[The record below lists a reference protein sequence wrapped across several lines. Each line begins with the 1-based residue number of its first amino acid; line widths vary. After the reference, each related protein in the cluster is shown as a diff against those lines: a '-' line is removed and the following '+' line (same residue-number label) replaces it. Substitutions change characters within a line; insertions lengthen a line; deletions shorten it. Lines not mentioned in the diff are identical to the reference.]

1 MVGSLFYKSN
11 QTRLEREKK
20 KEMEAWKTKQKSQSI
35 SLEQFISTTAPL
47 IDLEKEAE
55 ISASISTGA
64 TRNLDTAQK
73 RGSAILNLKC
83 VDAQTG
89 LMGKTLLEFQSTKK
103 DDVLPPHKFGTH
115 DVVVLRPNKADL
127 GSPALGQGVVY
138 RLKDSSITVAFDD
151 VPEDGLNSP
160 LRLEKLTNEVTYRRM
175 KDALIQLSKGVQKGP
190 ASDLIPVL
198 FGERAPTLAKKEVT
212 FTPFN
217 KNLDHSQKDA
227 ISKALSSKNVFLLHG
242 PPGTG
247 KTTTVVEIILQ
258 EIKRGS
264 KILACAASNIAV
276 DNIVERLARHRVKL
290 VRLGHPARLLPQV
303 LESALDAQ
311 VLRGDNSSLANDIRK
326 EMKSLN
332 GKLLRTKDK
341 NTRREIQKELR
352 ILSKEERK
360 RQQLAVTD
368 VIKNADVVLTTLTG
382 ASSRK
387 LDNTSFDLVIIDE
400 AAQALEIAC
409 WIALLKGS
417 RCILAGDHLQ
427 LPPTIQSAE
436 AEKKGLG
443 RTLFERLADIYG
455 NEVVS
460 MLTVQYRMHERIMD
474 WSSKELY
481 NSKVKAHPSVAAHML
496 LDLEDVKKTSSTEP
510 TLLLIDIA
518 GCDMEEK
525 KDEEESTLNEGE
537 ADVAI
542 AHANRLVQS
551 GVQACDIGIITPY
564 AAQVFLLKKLKNN
577 EDKLK
582 DLEISTVDGFQGR
595 EKEAIIISMVR
606 SNSNREVGF
615 LSDHRRMNV
624 AVTRAR
630 RQCCL
635 VCDTETVSNDAFLK
649 RLIEYFEEHGEY
661 LSASEYKQ

>member
-1 MVGSLFYKSN
+1 
-11 QTRLEREKK
+11 
-20 KEMEAWKTKQKSQSI
+20 MEGGKTKQKSPALTLQ
-35 SLEQFISTTAPL
+35 QFISTTAPL

-55 ISASISTGA
+55 ISASITTGSF
-64 TRNLDTAQK
+64 RNLDTAQK
-73 RGSAILNLKC
+73 KGSTILNLKC

-89 LMGKTLLEFQSTKK
+89 LMGKSLLEFQSTNA
-103 DDVLPPHKFGTH
+103 DVLPPHKFSTH
-115 DVVVLRPNKADL
+115 DVVVLKPNKADL
-127 GSPALGQGVVY
+127 GAPALGQGVVY
-138 RLKDSSITVAFDD
+138 RLKDSSITIAFDD

-160 LRLEKLTNEVTYRRM
+160 LRLEKLGNEVTYRRM

-190 ASDLIPVL
+190 ASDLISVL
-198 FGERAPTLAKKEVT
+198 FGERTPTVSKKDVT

-217 KNLDHSQKDA
+217 KNLDHSQRDA

-258 EIKRGS
+258 EVKRGS

-276 DNIVERLARHRVKL
+276 DNIVERLACHKVKL

-303 LESALDAQ
+303 LDSALDAQ

-326 EMKSLN
+326 EMKALN

-352 ILSKEERK
+352 TLSREERK

-368 VIKNADVVLTTLTG
+368 VIKNADVILTTLTG

-409 WIALLKGS
+409 WMALLKGS

-455 NEVVS
+455 NEVMS

-481 NSKVKAHPSVAAHML
+481 NSKIKAHSSVAGHTL
-496 LDLEDVKKTSSTEP
+496 LDLEDVKTTSSTEP
-510 TLLLIDIA
+510 TLLLIDTA

-542 AHANRLVQS
+542 AHAKRLVQS
-551 GVQACDIGIITPY
+551 GVQASDIGIITPY
-564 AAQVFLLKKLKNN
+564 AAQVVLLRMLRSND
-577 EDKLK
+577 DKLK

-606 SNSNREVGF
+606 SNSKKEVGF
-615 LSDHRRMNV
+615 LKDHRRMNV

-635 VCDTETVSNDAFLK
+635 VCDTETVSSDAFLK

-661 LSASEYKQ
+661 LSASEYSNE